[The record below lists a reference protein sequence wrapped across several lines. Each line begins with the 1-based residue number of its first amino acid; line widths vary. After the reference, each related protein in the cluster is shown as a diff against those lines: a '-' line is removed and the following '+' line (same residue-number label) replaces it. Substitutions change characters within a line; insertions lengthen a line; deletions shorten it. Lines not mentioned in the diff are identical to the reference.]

1 MTKKNVSLI
10 PNIGISGSMS
20 VTPSYEESKYYSWRN
35 RKVGNI
41 SLFFSDKYD
50 FVKRKNNN
58 FNLGWTLDFRSLIAN
73 EEQIYSINGTSAT
86 YRQDKNLKKEI
97 SLLANLNYEKKI
109 SSNGEITFGLD
120 AKNTSQNVKNL
131 TGNIGF
137 KANF

>member
-1 MTKKNVSLI
+1 MI

>member
-1 MTKKNVSLI
+1 MTKKNISLI
-10 PNIGISGSMS
+10 PNIGVSGSMS

>member
-1 MTKKNVSLI
+1 M
-10 PNIGISGSMS
+10 
-20 VTPSYEESKYYSWRN
+20 
-35 RKVGNI
+35 
-41 SLFFSDKYD
+41 
-50 FVKRKNNN
+50 
-58 FNLGWTLDFRSLIAN
+58 GWTLDFRSLIAN